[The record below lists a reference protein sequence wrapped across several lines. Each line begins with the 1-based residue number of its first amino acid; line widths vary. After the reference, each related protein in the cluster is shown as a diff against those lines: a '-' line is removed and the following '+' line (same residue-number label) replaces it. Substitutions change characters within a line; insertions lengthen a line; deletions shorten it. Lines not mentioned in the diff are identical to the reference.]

1 MKKMAD
7 LHLIPTGRLVQLGLK
22 KIPPAVDSWGYFS
35 KRFMFRFENL
45 DEEVYDFLTSNE
57 RIASVLLDQSSEI
70 EYASFT
76 LTPTGASFDDGFSCY
91 IKNATLKKM
100 VDLGLSFEIAPEEWM
115 PEFPFWIEKC

>member
-45 DEEVYDFLTSNE
+45 DEEVYDFLTS
-57 RIASVLLDQSSEI
+57 
-70 EYASFT
+70 T
-76 LTPTGASFDDGFSCY
+76 
-91 IKNATLKKM
+91 
-100 VDLGLSFEIAPEEWM
+100 
-115 PEFPFWIEKC
+115 